1 MPTKLPKWQQEL
13 FATPIWLLQTF
24 VSVAL
29 ILIIVVWLLKYT
41 RFGREFWHV
50 LRPCLD
56 KKTARRALLMISAM
70 IVLLLT
76 EVRLNV
82 FSTFMTSGLY
92 TSMQDMNAS
101 AFWLF
106 AAMNAAVVLLRAFN
120 GAVNDFFDQAIAIK
134 WSERLNAVLIQRWL
148 SDKNYYRLQSK
159 RHTPDNIDQ
168 RIQQDA
174 QDFIA
179 STAELVRGLINAIV
193 STIEF
198 TVILWNLSGVLSV
211 LGLEIPRGMVMF
223 IYLFILFATAT
234 SVWIG
239 RPLVKLNFQN
249 EHFNGNYRYA
259 LVRVRDHAESI
270 AFYNG
275 EAAEGRNLR
284 RHFAHIIRNRWQI
297 VFRSLG
303 LNGFNTGITQI
314 SNLLPLMLQAPRFF
328 AGQVKIGDMHQT
340 VQAFNRLQRALSFFR
355 NSYKDFT
362 AYQARLERL
371 DGFFQSMQNHL
382 PYRQPQHEAENCIL
396 QADKLTLHRNNGD
409 ILLSDVSFRA
419 QSGDSIL
426 IRGPSGCG
434 KTSLLRALAGLWPF
448 GSSGHMA
455 GPARE
460 HILFVPQ
467 RPYTPQGSLRRAICY
482 PNIRPD
488 EHQLAAALEA
498 CRLGYLKEL
507 LDTEDDW
514 QHKLSPGELQRIA
527 FVRILITRPRLVLLD
542 EATAALDEETEA
554 ALYRL
559 IRQELPDSIIVSIGH
574 RSTLN
579 AFHNQIICVGE
590 TLTDCGS
597 GRI

>member
-1 MPTKLPKWQQEL
+1 MKQEQWKIELLNSPLWLVQSFFGVLL
-13 FATPIWLLQTF
+13 FCLIAAFLLRRTAFGQ
-24 VSVAL
+24 
-29 ILIIVVWLLKYT
+29 
-41 RFGREFWHV
+41 RFERI
-50 LRPCLD
+50 LRPCL
-56 KKTARRALLMISAM
+56 ARSNRIRVCLLLAALLLM
-70 IVLLLT
+70 VLL
-76 EVRLNV
+76 EVRISVLNS
-82 FSTFMTSGLY
+82 FFYKGLY
-92 TSMQDMNAS
+92 DSLQDRAAA
-101 AFWLF
+101 AFWFF
-106 AAMNAAVVLLRAFN
+106 AGINSALVVCKIIHALADELLEQVFMIRWLEKLNAALT
-120 GAVNDFFDQAIAIK
+120 Q
-134 WSERLNAVLIQRWL
+134 SWL
-148 SDKNYYRLQSK
+148 AHKNYYRLHMR
-159 RHTPDNIDQ
+159 RHAPDNIDQ

-179 STAELVRGLINAIV
+179 STAELVRGLISAIV

-396 QADKLTLHRNNGD
+396 QADKLTLHRNNGN

-448 GSSGHMA
+448 GSSGHII

-498 CRLGYLKEL
+498 CRLGYLKEM

-559 IRQELPDSIIVSIGH
+559 IRQKLPDSIIVSIGH

-590 TLTDCGS
+590 TLIDCGS

>member
-1 MPTKLPKWQQEL
+1 MKQEQWKIELLNSPLWLVQSFFGVLL
-13 FATPIWLLQTF
+13 FCLVAAFLLRRTAFGQ
-24 VSVAL
+24 
-29 ILIIVVWLLKYT
+29 
-41 RFGREFWHV
+41 RFERI
-50 LRPCLD
+50 LRPCL
-56 KKTARRALLMISAM
+56 ARSNRIRVCLLLAALLLM
-70 IVLLLT
+70 VLL
-76 EVRLNV
+76 EVRISVLNS
-82 FSTFMTSGLY
+82 FFYKGLY
-92 TSMQDMNAS
+92 DSLQDRAAA
-101 AFWLF
+101 AFWFF
-106 AAMNAAVVLLRAFN
+106 AGINSALVVCKIIHALADELLEQVFMIRWLEKLNAALT
-120 GAVNDFFDQAIAIK
+120 Q
-134 WSERLNAVLIQRWL
+134 SWL
-148 SDKNYYRLQSK
+148 AHKNYYRLHMR
-159 RHTPDNIDQ
+159 RHAPDNIDQ

-371 DGFFQSMQNHL
+371 DGFFQSMQNQL

-488 EHQLAAALEA
+488 EHQLTAALEA

-590 TLTDCGS
+590 TLIDCGS

>member
-1 MPTKLPKWQQEL
+1 MKQEQWKIELLDSPLWLVQSFFGVLL
-13 FATPIWLLQTF
+13 FCLIAAFLLRRTTF
-24 VSVAL
+24 GQ
-29 ILIIVVWLLKYT
+29 
-41 RFGREFWHV
+41 RFERI
-50 LRPCLD
+50 LRPCL
-56 KKTARRALLMISAM
+56 ASSNRIRVCLLLAALLLM
-70 IVLLLT
+70 VLL
-76 EVRLNV
+76 EVRISVLNS
-82 FSTFMTSGLY
+82 FFYKGLY
-92 TSMQDMNAS
+92 DSLQDRAAA
-101 AFWLF
+101 AFWFF
-106 AAMNAAVVLLRAFN
+106 AGINSALMVFKIIHALADELLEQVFMIRWLEKLNAALT
-120 GAVNDFFDQAIAIK
+120 Q
-134 WSERLNAVLIQRWL
+134 SWL
-148 SDKNYYRLQSK
+148 AHKNYYRLHMR
-159 RHTPDNIDQ
+159 RHAPDNIDQ

-179 STAELVRGLINAIV
+179 STAELVRGLISAIV

-239 RPLVKLNFQN
+239 LPLVKLNFQN

-396 QADKLTLHRNNGD
+396 QADKLTLHRNNGN

-419 QSGDSIL
+419 QSGDSLL

-527 FVRILITRPRLVLLD
+527 FVRILITRPCLVLLD
-542 EATAALDEETEA
+542 EATAALDEDTEA

-590 TLTDCGS
+590 TLIDCGTS
-597 GRI
+597 KI

>member
-1 MPTKLPKWQQEL
+1 MKQEQWKIELLDSPLWLVQSFFGILL
-13 FATPIWLLQTF
+13 FCLIAAFLLRRTAFGQ
-24 VSVAL
+24 
-29 ILIIVVWLLKYT
+29 
-41 RFGREFWHV
+41 RFERI
-50 LRPCLD
+50 LRPCL
-56 KKTARRALLMISAM
+56 ARSNRIRVCLLLAALLLM
-70 IVLLLT
+70 VLL
-76 EVRLNV
+76 EVRISVLNS
-82 FSTFMTSGLY
+82 FFYKGLY
-92 TSMQDMNAS
+92 DSLQDRAAA
-101 AFWLF
+101 AFWFF
-106 AAMNAAVVLLRAFN
+106 AGINSALVVCKIIHALADELLEQVFMIRWLEKLNAALT
-120 GAVNDFFDQAIAIK
+120 Q
-134 WSERLNAVLIQRWL
+134 SWL
-148 SDKNYYRLQSK
+148 AHKNYYRLHMR
-159 RHTPDNIDQ
+159 RHAPDNIDQ

-590 TLTDCGS
+590 TLIDCGS
-597 GRI
+597 DRI

>member
-1 MPTKLPKWQQEL
+1 MKQEQWKIELLNSPLWLVQSFFGVLL
-13 FATPIWLLQTF
+13 FCLIAAFLLRRTVFGQ
-24 VSVAL
+24 
-29 ILIIVVWLLKYT
+29 
-41 RFGREFWHV
+41 RFERI
-50 LRPCLD
+50 LRPCL
-56 KKTARRALLMISAM
+56 ASSNRIRVCLLLAALLLM
-70 IVLLLT
+70 VLL
-76 EVRLNV
+76 EVRISVLNS
-82 FSTFMTSGLY
+82 FFYKGLY
-92 TSMQDMNAS
+92 DSLQDRAAA
-101 AFWLF
+101 AFWFF
-106 AAMNAAVVLLRAFN
+106 AGINSALMVFKIIHALADELLEQVFMIRWLEKLNAALT
-120 GAVNDFFDQAIAIK
+120 Q
-134 WSERLNAVLIQRWL
+134 SWL
-148 SDKNYYRLQSK
+148 AHKNYYRLHMR
-159 RHTPDNIDQ
+159 RHAPDNIDQ

-179 STAELVRGLINAIV
+179 STAELVRGLISAIV

-434 KTSLLRALAGLWPF
+434 KTSLLRALA
-448 GSSGHMA
+448 
-455 GPARE
+455 
-460 HILFVPQ
+460 
-467 RPYTPQGSLRRAICY
+467 
-482 PNIRPD
+482 IRPD
-488 EHQLAAALEA
+488 EHQLTAALEA

-590 TLTDCGS
+590 TLIDCGTS
-597 GRI
+597 RI

>member
-1 MPTKLPKWQQEL
+1 MKQEQWKIELLNSPLWLVQSFFGVLL
-13 FATPIWLLQTF
+13 FCLIAAFLLRRTAFGQ
-24 VSVAL
+24 
-29 ILIIVVWLLKYT
+29 
-41 RFGREFWHV
+41 RFERI
-50 LRPCLD
+50 LRPCL
-56 KKTARRALLMISAM
+56 ARSNRIRVCLLLAALLLM
-70 IVLLLT
+70 VLL
-76 EVRLNV
+76 EVRISVLNS
-82 FSTFMTSGLY
+82 FFYKGLY
-92 TSMQDMNAS
+92 DSLQDRAAA
-101 AFWLF
+101 AFWFF
-106 AAMNAAVVLLRAFN
+106 AGINSALVVCKIIHALADELLEQVFMIRWLEKLNAALT
-120 GAVNDFFDQAIAIK
+120 Q
-134 WSERLNAVLIQRWL
+134 SWL
-148 SDKNYYRLQSK
+148 AHKNYYRLHMR
-159 RHTPDNIDQ
+159 RHAPDNIDQ

-419 QSGDSIL
+419 QRGDSIL

-590 TLTDCGS
+590 TLIDCS
-597 GRI
+597 TSRI

>member
-1 MPTKLPKWQQEL
+1 MKQEQWKIELLNSPLWLVQSFFGVLL
-13 FATPIWLLQTF
+13 FCLIAAFLLRRTAFGQ
-24 VSVAL
+24 
-29 ILIIVVWLLKYT
+29 
-41 RFGREFWHV
+41 RFERI
-50 LRPCLD
+50 LRPCL
-56 KKTARRALLMISAM
+56 ARSNRIRVCLLLAALLLM
-70 IVLLLT
+70 VLL
-76 EVRLNV
+76 EVRISVLNS
-82 FSTFMTSGLY
+82 FFYKGLY
-92 TSMQDMNAS
+92 DSLQDRAAA
-101 AFWLF
+101 AFWFF
-106 AAMNAAVVLLRAFN
+106 AGINSALVVCKIIHALADELLEQVFMIRWLEKLNAALT
-120 GAVNDFFDQAIAIK
+120 Q
-134 WSERLNAVLIQRWL
+134 SWL
-148 SDKNYYRLQSK
+148 AHKNYYRLHMR
-159 RHTPDNIDQ
+159 RHAPDNIDQ

-211 LGLEIPRGMVMF
+211 LELEIPRGMVMF

-488 EHQLAAALEA
+488 EHQLTAALAA
-498 CRLGYLKEL
+498 CRLGYLKEM

-579 AFHNQIICVGE
+579 AFHNQIICVGD
-590 TLTDCGS
+590 TLIDCGS

>member
-1 MPTKLPKWQQEL
+1 MKQEQWKIELLNSPLWLVQSFFGVLL
-13 FATPIWLLQTF
+13 FCLIAAFLLRRTAFGQ
-24 VSVAL
+24 
-29 ILIIVVWLLKYT
+29 
-41 RFGREFWHV
+41 RFERI
-50 LRPCLD
+50 LRPCL
-56 KKTARRALLMISAM
+56 ARSNRIRVCLLLAALLLM
-70 IVLLLT
+70 VLL
-76 EVRLNV
+76 EVRISVLNS
-82 FSTFMTSGLY
+82 FFYKGLY
-92 TSMQDMNAS
+92 DSLQDRAAA
-101 AFWLF
+101 AFWFF
-106 AAMNAAVVLLRAFN
+106 AGINSALVVCKIIHALADELLEQVFMIRWLE
-120 GAVNDFFDQAIAIK
+120 K
-134 WSERLNAVLIQRWL
+134 LNAVLTQSWL
-148 SDKNYYRLQSK
+148 AHKNYYRLHMR
-159 RHTPDNIDQ
+159 RHAPDNIDQ

-179 STAELVRGLINAIV
+179 STAELVRGLISAIV

-498 CRLGYLKEL
+498 CRLGYLKEM

-590 TLTDCGS
+590 TLIDCGTS
-597 GRI
+597 RI

>member
-1 MPTKLPKWQQEL
+1 MKQEQWKIELLNSPLWLVQSFFGVLL
-13 FATPIWLLQTF
+13 FCLIAAFLLRRTAFGQRF
-24 VSVAL
+24 ER
-29 ILIIVVWLLKYT
+29 IL
-41 RFGREFWHV
+41 H
-50 LRPCLD
+50 PCL
-56 KKTARRALLMISAM
+56 ARSNRIRVCLLLAALLLM
-70 IVLLLT
+70 VLL
-76 EVRLNV
+76 EVRISVLNS
-82 FSTFMTSGLY
+82 FFYKGLY
-92 TSMQDMNAS
+92 DSLQDRAAA
-101 AFWLF
+101 AFWFF
-106 AAMNAAVVLLRAFN
+106 AGINSALVVCKIIHALADELLEQVFMIRWLEKLNAALT
-120 GAVNDFFDQAIAIK
+120 Q
-134 WSERLNAVLIQRWL
+134 SWL
-148 SDKNYYRLQSK
+148 AHKNYYRLHMR
-159 RHTPDNIDQ
+159 RHAPDNIDQ

-179 STAELVRGLINAIV
+179 STAELVRGLISAIV

-448 GSSGHMA
+448 GSSGHII

-488 EHQLAAALEA
+488 EHQLTAALEA
-498 CRLGYLKEL
+498 CRLGYLKEM

-590 TLTDCGS
+590 TLIDCGTS
-597 GRI
+597 KI

>member
-1 MPTKLPKWQQEL
+1 MKQEQWKIELLNSPLWLVQSFFGVLL
-13 FATPIWLLQTF
+13 FCLVAAFLLRRTAFGQ
-24 VSVAL
+24 
-29 ILIIVVWLLKYT
+29 
-41 RFGREFWHV
+41 RFERI
-50 LRPCLD
+50 LRPCL
-56 KKTARRALLMISAM
+56 ARSNRIRVCLLLAALLLM
-70 IVLLLT
+70 VLL
-76 EVRLNV
+76 EVRISVLNS
-82 FSTFMTSGLY
+82 FFYKGLY
-92 TSMQDMNAS
+92 DSLQDRAAT
-101 AFWLF
+101 AFWFF
-106 AAMNAAVVLLRAFN
+106 AGINSALVVCKIIHALADELLEQVFMIRWLEKLNAALT
-120 GAVNDFFDQAIAIK
+120 Q
-134 WSERLNAVLIQRWL
+134 SWL
-148 SDKNYYRLQSK
+148 AHKNYYRLHMR
-159 RHTPDNIDQ
+159 RHAPDNIDQ

-590 TLTDCGS
+590 TLIDCGS

>member
-1 MPTKLPKWQQEL
+1 MKQEQWKSELLNSPLWLVQSFFGVLL
-13 FATPIWLLQTF
+13 FCLIAAFLLRRTTF
-24 VSVAL
+24 GQ
-29 ILIIVVWLLKYT
+29 
-41 RFGREFWHV
+41 RFERI
-50 LRPCLD
+50 LRPCL
-56 KKTARRALLMISAM
+56 ASSNRIRVCLLLAALLLM
-70 IVLLLT
+70 VLL
-76 EVRLNV
+76 EVRISVLNS
-82 FSTFMTSGLY
+82 FFYKGLY
-92 TSMQDMNAS
+92 DSLQDRAAA
-101 AFWLF
+101 AFWFF
-106 AAMNAAVVLLRAFN
+106 AGINSALMVFKIIHALADELLEQVFMIRWLEKLNAALT
-120 GAVNDFFDQAIAIK
+120 Q
-134 WSERLNAVLIQRWL
+134 SWL
-148 SDKNYYRLQSK
+148 AHKNYYRLHMR
-159 RHTPDNIDQ
+159 RHAPDNIDQ

-179 STAELVRGLINAIV
+179 STAELVRGLISAIV

-419 QSGDSIL
+419 QSGDSVL

-448 GSSGHMA
+448 GSSGHII

-590 TLTDCGS
+590 TLIDCGTS
-597 GRI
+597 KI

>member
-1 MPTKLPKWQQEL
+1 MKQEQWKIELLNSPLWLVQSFFGVLL
-13 FATPIWLLQTF
+13 FCLIAAFLLRRTAFGQ
-24 VSVAL
+24 
-29 ILIIVVWLLKYT
+29 
-41 RFGREFWHV
+41 RFERI
-50 LRPCLD
+50 LRPCL
-56 KKTARRALLMISAM
+56 ARSNRIRVCLLLAALLLM
-70 IVLLLT
+70 VLL
-76 EVRLNV
+76 EVRISVLNS
-82 FSTFMTSGLY
+82 FFYKGLY
-92 TSMQDMNAS
+92 DSLQDRAAA
-101 AFWLF
+101 AFWFF
-106 AAMNAAVVLLRAFN
+106 AGINSALVVCKIIHALADELLEQVFMIRWLEKLNAALT
-120 GAVNDFFDQAIAIK
+120 Q
-134 WSERLNAVLIQRWL
+134 SWL
-148 SDKNYYRLQSK
+148 AHKNYYRLHMR
-159 RHTPDNIDQ
+159 RHAPDNIDQ

-396 QADKLTLHRNNGD
+396 QADKLTLHRNNGN

-419 QSGDSIL
+419 QSGDSLL

-542 EATAALDEETEA
+542 EATAALDEDTEA

-579 AFHNQIICVGE
+579 AFHNQIICVGD
-590 TLTDCGS
+590 TLIDCGTS
-597 GRI
+597 RI

>member
-1 MPTKLPKWQQEL
+1 MKQEQWKIELLDSPLWLVQSFFGVLL
-13 FATPIWLLQTF
+13 FCLIAAFLLRRTTF
-24 VSVAL
+24 GQ
-29 ILIIVVWLLKYT
+29 
-41 RFGREFWHV
+41 RFERI
-50 LRPCLD
+50 LRPCL
-56 KKTARRALLMISAM
+56 ASSNRIRVCLLLAALLLM
-70 IVLLLT
+70 VLL
-76 EVRLNV
+76 EVRISVLNS
-82 FSTFMTSGLY
+82 FFYKGLY
-92 TSMQDMNAS
+92 DSLQDRAAA
-101 AFWLF
+101 AFWFF
-106 AAMNAAVVLLRAFN
+106 AGINSALMVFKIIHALADELLEQVFMIRWLEKLNAALT
-120 GAVNDFFDQAIAIK
+120 Q
-134 WSERLNAVLIQRWL
+134 SWL
-148 SDKNYYRLQSK
+148 AHKNYYRLHMR
-159 RHTPDNIDQ
+159 RHAPDNIDQ

-239 RPLVKLNFQN
+239 LPLVKLNFQN

-396 QADKLTLHRNNGD
+396 QADKLTLPRNNGD

-419 QSGDSIL
+419 QSGDSLL

-434 KTSLLRALAGLWPF
+434 KTSLLRALAGLWPV
-448 GSSGHMA
+448 GSSGHII

-488 EHQLAAALEA
+488 EHQLTAALEA

-590 TLTDCGS
+590 TLIDCGS

>member
-1 MPTKLPKWQQEL
+1 MKQEQWKIELLSSPLWLVQSFFGVLL
-13 FATPIWLLQTF
+13 FCLIAAFLLRRTTF
-24 VSVAL
+24 GQ
-29 ILIIVVWLLKYT
+29 
-41 RFGREFWHV
+41 RFERI
-50 LRPCLD
+50 LRPCL
-56 KKTARRALLMISAM
+56 ASSNRIRVCLLLAALLLM
-70 IVLLLT
+70 VLL
-76 EVRLNV
+76 EVRISVLNS
-82 FSTFMTSGLY
+82 FFYKGLY
-92 TSMQDMNAS
+92 DSLQDRAAA
-101 AFWLF
+101 AFWFF
-106 AAMNAAVVLLRAFN
+106 AGINSALMVFKIIHALADELLEQVFMIRWLEKLNAALT
-120 GAVNDFFDQAIAIK
+120 Q
-134 WSERLNAVLIQRWL
+134 SWL
-148 SDKNYYRLQSK
+148 AHKNYYRLHMR
-159 RHTPDNIDQ
+159 RHAPDNIDQ

-179 STAELVRGLINAIV
+179 STAELVRGLISAIV

-239 RPLVKLNFQN
+239 LPLVKLNFQN

-371 DGFFQSMQNHL
+371 DGFFQSMQDHL

-409 ILLSDVSFRA
+409 ILLSNVSFCA
-419 QSGDSIL
+419 QSGDSLL

-448 GSSGHMA
+448 GSSGHIIS
-455 GPARE
+455 PARE

-488 EHQLAAALEA
+488 ERELTAALEA
-498 CRLGYLKEL
+498 CRLGYLKEM

-590 TLTDCGS
+590 TLIDCGAS
-597 GRI
+597 RI

>member
-1 MPTKLPKWQQEL
+1 MKQEQWKIELLNSPLWLVQSFFGVLL
-13 FATPIWLLQTF
+13 FCLIAAFLLRRTAFGQ
-24 VSVAL
+24 
-29 ILIIVVWLLKYT
+29 
-41 RFGREFWHV
+41 RFERI
-50 LRPCLD
+50 LRPCL
-56 KKTARRALLMISAM
+56 ARSNRIRVCLLLAALLLM
-70 IVLLLT
+70 VLL
-76 EVRLNV
+76 EVRISVLNS
-82 FSTFMTSGLY
+82 FFYKGLY
-92 TSMQDMNAS
+92 DSLQDRAAA
-101 AFWLF
+101 AFWFF
-106 AAMNAAVVLLRAFN
+106 AGINSALVVCKIIHALADELLEQVFMIRWLEKLNAALT
-120 GAVNDFFDQAIAIK
+120 Q
-134 WSERLNAVLIQRWL
+134 SWL
-148 SDKNYYRLQSK
+148 AHKNYYRLHMR
-159 RHTPDNIDQ
+159 RHAPDNIDQ

-482 PNIRPD
+482 PNIHPD

-542 EATAALDEETEA
+542 EATAALDEDTEA

-590 TLTDCGS
+590 TLIDCGS

>member
-1 MPTKLPKWQQEL
+1 MKQEQWKIELLDSPLWLVQSFFGVLL
-13 FATPIWLLQTF
+13 FCLIAAFLLRRTTF
-24 VSVAL
+24 GQ
-29 ILIIVVWLLKYT
+29 
-41 RFGREFWHV
+41 RFERI
-50 LRPCLD
+50 LRPCL
-56 KKTARRALLMISAM
+56 ASSNRIRVCLLLAALLLM
-70 IVLLLT
+70 VLL
-76 EVRLNV
+76 EVRISVLNS
-82 FSTFMTSGLY
+82 FFYKGLY
-92 TSMQDMNAS
+92 DSLQDRAAA
-101 AFWLF
+101 AFWFF
-106 AAMNAAVVLLRAFN
+106 AGINSALMVFKIIHALADELLEQVFMIRWLEKLNAALT
-120 GAVNDFFDQAIAIK
+120 Q
-134 WSERLNAVLIQRWL
+134 SWL
-148 SDKNYYRLQSK
+148 AHKNYYRLHMR
-159 RHTPDNIDQ
+159 RHAPDNIDQ

-179 STAELVRGLINAIV
+179 STAELVRGLISAIV

-239 RPLVKLNFQN
+239 LPLVKLNFQN

-396 QADKLTLHRNNGD
+396 QADKLTLHRNNGN

-419 QSGDSIL
+419 QSGDSLL

-448 GSSGHMA
+448 GSSGHII

-488 EHQLAAALEA
+488 EHQLTAALEA

-579 AFHNQIICVGE
+579 AFHNQIICVDE
-590 TLTDCGS
+590 TLIDCGTS
-597 GRI
+597 KI

>member
-1 MPTKLPKWQQEL
+1 MKQEQWKIELLNSPLWLVQSFFGVLL
-13 FATPIWLLQTF
+13 FCLVAAFLLRRTAFGQ
-24 VSVAL
+24 
-29 ILIIVVWLLKYT
+29 
-41 RFGREFWHV
+41 RFERI
-50 LRPCLD
+50 LRPCL
-56 KKTARRALLMISAM
+56 ARSNRIRVYLLLAALLLM
-70 IVLLLT
+70 VLL
-76 EVRLNV
+76 EVRISVLNS
-82 FSTFMTSGLY
+82 FFYKGLY
-92 TSMQDMNAS
+92 DSLQDRAAA
-101 AFWLF
+101 AFWFF
-106 AAMNAAVVLLRAFN
+106 AGINSALVVCKSIHALADELLEQVFMIRWLEKLNAALT
-120 GAVNDFFDQAIAIK
+120 Q
-134 WSERLNAVLIQRWL
+134 SWL
-148 SDKNYYRLQSK
+148 AHKNYYRLHMR
-159 RHTPDNIDQ
+159 RHAPDNIDQ

-419 QSGDSIL
+419 QSGDSLL

-488 EHQLAAALEA
+488 EHQLTAALEA

-590 TLTDCGS
+590 TLIDCGS

>member
-1 MPTKLPKWQQEL
+1 MKQEQWKIELLNSPLWLVQSFFGVLL
-13 FATPIWLLQTF
+13 FCLIAAFLLRRTAFGQ
-24 VSVAL
+24 
-29 ILIIVVWLLKYT
+29 
-41 RFGREFWHV
+41 RFERI
-50 LRPCLD
+50 LRPCL
-56 KKTARRALLMISAM
+56 ARSNRIRVCLLLAALLLM
-70 IVLLLT
+70 VLL
-76 EVRLNV
+76 EVRISVLNS
-82 FSTFMTSGLY
+82 FFYKGLY
-92 TSMQDMNAS
+92 DSLQDRAAA
-101 AFWLF
+101 AFWFF
-106 AAMNAAVVLLRAFN
+106 AGINSALVVCKIIHALADELLEQVFMIRWLEKLNAALT
-120 GAVNDFFDQAIAIK
+120 Q
-134 WSERLNAVLIQRWL
+134 SWL
-148 SDKNYYRLQSK
+148 AHKNYYRLHMR
-159 RHTPDNIDQ
+159 RHAPDNIDQ

-396 QADKLTLHRNNGD
+396 QADKLTLHRNNGN

-542 EATAALDEETEA
+542 EATATLDEETEA

-559 IRQELPDSIIVSIGH
+559 IRHELPDSIIVSIGH

-590 TLTDCGS
+590 TLIDCGS

>member
-1 MPTKLPKWQQEL
+1 MKQEQWKIELLDSPLWLVQSFFGVLL
-13 FATPIWLLQTF
+13 FCLIAAFLLRRTTF
-24 VSVAL
+24 GQ
-29 ILIIVVWLLKYT
+29 
-41 RFGREFWHV
+41 RFERI
-50 LRPCLD
+50 LRPCL
-56 KKTARRALLMISAM
+56 ASSNHIRVYLLLAALLLM
-70 IVLLLT
+70 VLL
-76 EVRLNV
+76 EVRISVLNS
-82 FSTFMTSGLY
+82 FFYKGLY
-92 TSMQDMNAS
+92 DSLQDRAAA
-101 AFWLF
+101 AFWFF
-106 AAMNAAVVLLRAFN
+106 AGINSALMVFKIIHALADELLEQVFMIRWLEKLNAALT
-120 GAVNDFFDQAIAIK
+120 Q
-134 WSERLNAVLIQRWL
+134 SWL
-148 SDKNYYRLQSK
+148 AHKNYYRLHMR
-159 RHTPDNIDQ
+159 RHAPDNIDQ

-179 STAELVRGLINAIV
+179 STAELVRGLISAIV

-239 RPLVKLNFQN
+239 LPLVKLNFQN

-371 DGFFQSMQNHL
+371 DGFFQSMQDHL

-396 QADKLTLHRNNGD
+396 QADKLTLYRNNGN

-419 QSGDSIL
+419 QSGDSLL

-448 GSSGHMA
+448 GSSGHII

-527 FVRILITRPRLVLLD
+527 FVRILITRPHLVLLD
-542 EATAALDEETEA
+542 EATAALDEDTEA

-559 IRQELPDSIIVSIGH
+559 IHQELPDSIIVSIGH

-590 TLTDCGS
+590 TLIDCGTS
-597 GRI
+597 RI

>member
-1 MPTKLPKWQQEL
+1 MKQEQWKIELLNSPLWLVQSFFGVLL
-13 FATPIWLLQTF
+13 FCLIAAFLLRRTAFGQ
-24 VSVAL
+24 
-29 ILIIVVWLLKYT
+29 
-41 RFGREFWHV
+41 RFERI
-50 LRPCLD
+50 LRPCL
-56 KKTARRALLMISAM
+56 ARSNRIRVYLLLAALLLM
-70 IVLLLT
+70 VLL
-76 EVRLNV
+76 EVRISVLNS
-82 FSTFMTSGLY
+82 FFYKGLY
-92 TSMQDMNAS
+92 DSLQDRAAA
-101 AFWLF
+101 AFWFF
-106 AAMNAAVVLLRAFN
+106 AGINSALVVCKIIHALADELLEQVFMIRWLEKLNAALT
-120 GAVNDFFDQAIAIK
+120 Q
-134 WSERLNAVLIQRWL
+134 SWL
-148 SDKNYYRLQSK
+148 THKNYYRLHMR
-159 RHTPDNIDQ
+159 RHAPDNIDQ

-482 PNIRPD
+482 PNIRPN

-579 AFHNQIICVGE
+579 AFHNQIICVGD
-590 TLTDCGS
+590 TLIDCGS

>member
-1 MPTKLPKWQQEL
+1 MKQEQWKIELLDSPLWLVQSFFGVLL
-13 FATPIWLLQTF
+13 FCLIAAFLLRRTTF
-24 VSVAL
+24 GQ
-29 ILIIVVWLLKYT
+29 
-41 RFGREFWHV
+41 RFERI
-50 LRPCLD
+50 LRPCL
-56 KKTARRALLMISAM
+56 ASSNRIRVCLLLAALLLM
-70 IVLLLT
+70 VLL
-76 EVRLNV
+76 EVRISVLNS
-82 FSTFMTSGLY
+82 FFYKGLY
-92 TSMQDMNAS
+92 DSLQDRAAA
-101 AFWLF
+101 AFWFF
-106 AAMNAAVVLLRAFN
+106 AGINSALMVFKIIHALADELLEQVFMIRWLEKLNAALT
-120 GAVNDFFDQAIAIK
+120 Q
-134 WSERLNAVLIQRWL
+134 SWL
-148 SDKNYYRLQSK
+148 AHKNYYRLHMR
-159 RHTPDNIDQ
+159 RHAPDNIDQ

-239 RPLVKLNFQN
+239 LPLVKLNFQN

-396 QADKLTLHRNNGD
+396 QADKLTLHRNNGN
-409 ILLSDVSFRA
+409 ILLSNVSFRA
-419 QSGDSIL
+419 QSGDSLL

-448 GSSGHMA
+448 GSSGHII

-488 EHQLAAALEA
+488 EHQLTAALEA

-527 FVRILITRPRLVLLD
+527 FVRILITRPRLALLD

-590 TLTDCGS
+590 TLVDCGTS
-597 GRI
+597 RI

>member
-1 MPTKLPKWQQEL
+1 MKQEQWKIELLNSPLWLVQSFFGVLL
-13 FATPIWLLQTF
+13 FCLIAAFLLRRTAFGQ
-24 VSVAL
+24 
-29 ILIIVVWLLKYT
+29 
-41 RFGREFWHV
+41 RFERI
-50 LRPCLD
+50 LRPCL
-56 KKTARRALLMISAM
+56 ARSNRIRVYLLLAALLLM
-70 IVLLLT
+70 VLL
-76 EVRLNV
+76 EVRISVLNS
-82 FSTFMTSGLY
+82 FFYKGLY
-92 TSMQDMNAS
+92 DSLQDRAAA
-101 AFWLF
+101 AFWFF
-106 AAMNAAVVLLRAFN
+106 AGINSALVVCKIVHALADELLEQVIMIRWLEKLNAALT
-120 GAVNDFFDQAIAIK
+120 Q
-134 WSERLNAVLIQRWL
+134 SWL
-148 SDKNYYRLQSK
+148 AHKNYYRLHMR
-159 RHTPDNIDQ
+159 RHAPDNIDQ

-198 TVILWNLSGVLSV
+198 TVILWNLSGMLSV

-409 ILLSDVSFRA
+409 ILLSGVSFRA

-498 CRLGYLKEL
+498 CRLGYLKEM

-590 TLTDCGS
+590 TLIDCGTS
-597 GRI
+597 RI

>member
-1 MPTKLPKWQQEL
+1 MKQEQWKIELLDSPLWLVQSFFGVLL
-13 FATPIWLLQTF
+13 FCLIAAFLLRRTAFGQ
-24 VSVAL
+24 
-29 ILIIVVWLLKYT
+29 
-41 RFGREFWHV
+41 RFERI
-50 LRPCLD
+50 LRPCL
-56 KKTARRALLMISAM
+56 ARSNRIRVYLLLAALLLM
-70 IVLLLT
+70 VLL
-76 EVRLNV
+76 EVRISVLNS
-82 FSTFMTSGLY
+82 FFYKGLY
-92 TSMQDMNAS
+92 DSLQDRAAA
-101 AFWLF
+101 AFWFF
-106 AAMNAAVVLLRAFN
+106 AGINSALVVCKIIHALADELLEQVFMIRWLEKLNAALT
-120 GAVNDFFDQAIAIK
+120 Q
-134 WSERLNAVLIQRWL
+134 SWL
-148 SDKNYYRLQSK
+148 AHKNYYRLHMR
-159 RHTPDNIDQ
+159 RHAPDNIDQ

-434 KTSLLRALAGLWPF
+434 KTSLLRARAGLWPF

-488 EHQLAAALEA
+488 EHQLTAALEA

-590 TLTDCGS
+590 TLIDFGS

>member
-1 MPTKLPKWQQEL
+1 MKQEQWKIELLGSPLWLVQSFFGVLL
-13 FATPIWLLQTF
+13 FCLVAAFLLRRTAFGQ
-24 VSVAL
+24 
-29 ILIIVVWLLKYT
+29 
-41 RFGREFWHV
+41 RFERI
-50 LRPCLD
+50 LRPCL
-56 KKTARRALLMISAM
+56 AGSNRIRVCLLLAALLLM
-70 IVLLLT
+70 VLL
-76 EVRLNV
+76 EVRISVLNS
-82 FSTFMTSGLY
+82 FFYKGLY
-92 TSMQDMNAS
+92 DSLQDRAAA
-101 AFWLF
+101 AFWFF
-106 AAMNAAVVLLRAFN
+106 AGINSALVVCKIIHALADELLEQVFMIRWLEKLNAALT
-120 GAVNDFFDQAIAIK
+120 Q
-134 WSERLNAVLIQRWL
+134 SWL
-148 SDKNYYRLQSK
+148 AHKNYYRLHMR
-159 RHTPDNIDQ
+159 RHAPDNIDQ

-179 STAELVRGLINAIV
+179 STAELVRGLISAIV

-239 RPLVKLNFQN
+239 LPLVKLNFQN

-396 QADKLTLHRNNGD
+396 QADKLTLHRNNGN

-419 QSGDSIL
+419 QSGDSLL

-448 GSSGHMA
+448 GSSGHII

-488 EHQLAAALEA
+488 EHQLTAALEA
-498 CRLGYLKEL
+498 CRLGYLKEM

-590 TLTDCGS
+590 TLIDCGS

>member
-1 MPTKLPKWQQEL
+1 MKQEQWKIELLNSPLWLVQSFFGVLL
-13 FATPIWLLQTF
+13 FCLIAAFLLRRTAFGQ
-24 VSVAL
+24 
-29 ILIIVVWLLKYT
+29 
-41 RFGREFWHV
+41 RFERI
-50 LRPCLD
+50 LRPCL
-56 KKTARRALLMISAM
+56 ARSNRIRVCLLLAALLLM
-70 IVLLLT
+70 VLL
-76 EVRLNV
+76 EVRISVLNS
-82 FSTFMTSGLY
+82 FFYKGLY
-92 TSMQDMNAS
+92 DSLQDRAAA
-101 AFWLF
+101 AFWFF
-106 AAMNAAVVLLRAFN
+106 AGINSALVVCKIIHALADKLLEQVFMIRWLEKLNAALT
-120 GAVNDFFDQAIAIK
+120 Q
-134 WSERLNAVLIQRWL
+134 SWL
-148 SDKNYYRLQSK
+148 AHKNYYRLHMR
-159 RHTPDNIDQ
+159 RHAPDNIDQ

-314 SNLLPLMLQAPRFF
+314 SNLLPLLLQAPRFF

-498 CRLGYLKEL
+498 CRLGYLKEM

-559 IRQELPDSIIVSIGH
+559 IRQKLPDSIIVSIGH

-590 TLTDCGS
+590 TLIDCGS

>member
-1 MPTKLPKWQQEL
+1 MKQEQWKIELLSSPLWLVQSFFGVLL
-13 FATPIWLLQTF
+13 FCLVAAFLLRRTAFGQ
-24 VSVAL
+24 
-29 ILIIVVWLLKYT
+29 
-41 RFGREFWHV
+41 RFERI
-50 LRPCLD
+50 LRPCL
-56 KKTARRALLMISAM
+56 AGSNRIRVCLLLAALLLM
-70 IVLLLT
+70 VLL
-76 EVRLNV
+76 EVRISVLNS
-82 FSTFMTSGLY
+82 FFYKGLY
-92 TSMQDMNAS
+92 DSLQDRAAA
-101 AFWLF
+101 AFWFF
-106 AAMNAAVVLLRAFN
+106 AGINSALMVFKIIHALADELLEQVFMIRWLEKLNAALT
-120 GAVNDFFDQAIAIK
+120 Q
-134 WSERLNAVLIQRWL
+134 SWL
-148 SDKNYYRLQSK
+148 AHKNYYRLHMR
-159 RHTPDNIDQ
+159 RHAPDNIDQ

-382 PYRQPQHEAENCIL
+382 PYRQPQHEAEHCIL

-590 TLTDCGS
+590 TLIDCS
-597 GRI
+597 TSRI

>member
-1 MPTKLPKWQQEL
+1 MKQEQWKIELLDSPLWLVQSFFGVLL
-13 FATPIWLLQTF
+13 FCLIAAFLLRRTTF
-24 VSVAL
+24 GQ
-29 ILIIVVWLLKYT
+29 
-41 RFGREFWHV
+41 RFERI
-50 LRPCLD
+50 LRPCL
-56 KKTARRALLMISAM
+56 ASSNHIRVYLLLAALLLM
-70 IVLLLT
+70 VLL
-76 EVRLNV
+76 EVRISVLNS
-82 FSTFMTSGLY
+82 FFYKGLY
-92 TSMQDMNAS
+92 DSLQDRAAA
-101 AFWLF
+101 AFWFF
-106 AAMNAAVVLLRAFN
+106 AGINSALMVFKIIHALADELLEQVFMIRWLEKLNAALT
-120 GAVNDFFDQAIAIK
+120 Q
-134 WSERLNAVLIQRWL
+134 SWL
-148 SDKNYYRLQSK
+148 AHKNYYRLHMR
-159 RHTPDNIDQ
+159 RHAPDNIDQ

-179 STAELVRGLINAIV
+179 STAELVRGLISAIV

-239 RPLVKLNFQN
+239 LPLVKLNFQN

-297 VFRSLG
+297 VFCSLG

-371 DGFFQSMQNHL
+371 DGFFQSMQDHL

-396 QADKLTLHRNNGD
+396 QADKLTLYRNNGN

-419 QSGDSIL
+419 QSGDSLL

-448 GSSGHMA
+448 GSSGHII

-527 FVRILITRPRLVLLD
+527 FVRILITRPHLVLLD
-542 EATAALDEETEA
+542 EATAALDEDTEA

-559 IRQELPDSIIVSIGH
+559 IHQELPDSIIVSIGH

-590 TLTDCGS
+590 TLIDCGTS
-597 GRI
+597 RI

>member
-1 MPTKLPKWQQEL
+1 MKQEQWKIELLNSPLWLVQSFFGVLL
-13 FATPIWLLQTF
+13 FCLIAAFLLHRTAFGQ
-24 VSVAL
+24 
-29 ILIIVVWLLKYT
+29 
-41 RFGREFWHV
+41 RFERI
-50 LRPCLD
+50 LRPCL
-56 KKTARRALLMISAM
+56 ARSNCIRVCLLLAALLLM
-70 IVLLLT
+70 VLL
-76 EVRLNV
+76 EVRISVLNS
-82 FSTFMTSGLY
+82 FFYKGLY
-92 TSMQDMNAS
+92 DSLQDRAAA
-101 AFWLF
+101 AFWFF
-106 AAMNAAVVLLRAFN
+106 AGINSALVVCKIIHALADELLEQVFMIRWLEKLNAALT
-120 GAVNDFFDQAIAIK
+120 Q
-134 WSERLNAVLIQRWL
+134 SWL
-148 SDKNYYRLQSK
+148 AHKNYYRLHMR
-159 RHTPDNIDQ
+159 RHAPDNIDQ

-482 PNIRPD
+482 PNIHPD
-488 EHQLAAALEA
+488 EHQLATALEA
-498 CRLGYLKEL
+498 CRLNYLKEL

-579 AFHNQIICVGE
+579 AFHNQIICVGD
-590 TLTDCGS
+590 TLIDCGS

>member
-1 MPTKLPKWQQEL
+1 MKQEQWKIELLNSPLWLVQSFFGVLL
-13 FATPIWLLQTF
+13 FCLIAAFLLRRTAFGQ
-24 VSVAL
+24 
-29 ILIIVVWLLKYT
+29 
-41 RFGREFWHV
+41 RFERI
-50 LRPCLD
+50 LRPCL
-56 KKTARRALLMISAM
+56 ARSNRIRVYLLLAALLLM
-70 IVLLLT
+70 VLL
-76 EVRLNV
+76 EVRISVLNS
-82 FSTFMTSGLY
+82 FFYKGLY
-92 TSMQDMNAS
+92 DSLQDRAAA
-101 AFWLF
+101 AFWFF
-106 AAMNAAVVLLRAFN
+106 AGINSALVVCKIIHALADELLEQVFMIRWLEKLNAALT
-120 GAVNDFFDQAIAIK
+120 Q
-134 WSERLNAVLIQRWL
+134 SWL
-148 SDKNYYRLQSK
+148 THKNYYRLHMR
-159 RHTPDNIDQ
+159 RHAPDNIDQ

-419 QSGDSIL
+419 QSGNSIL

-482 PNIRPD
+482 PNIRPN

-579 AFHNQIICVGE
+579 AFHNQIICVGD
-590 TLTDCGS
+590 TLIDCGS

>member
-1 MPTKLPKWQQEL
+1 MKQEQWKIELLNSPLWLVQSFFGVLL
-13 FATPIWLLQTF
+13 FCLIAAFLLRRTAFGQ
-24 VSVAL
+24 
-29 ILIIVVWLLKYT
+29 
-41 RFGREFWHV
+41 RFERI
-50 LRPCLD
+50 LRPCL
-56 KKTARRALLMISAM
+56 ARSNRIRVCLLLAALLLM
-70 IVLLLT
+70 VLL
-76 EVRLNV
+76 EVRISVLNS
-82 FSTFMTSGLY
+82 FFYKGLY
-92 TSMQDMNAS
+92 DSLQDRAAA
-101 AFWLF
+101 AFWFF
-106 AAMNAAVVLLRAFN
+106 AGINSALVVCKIIHALADELLEQVFMIRWLEKLNAALT
-120 GAVNDFFDQAIAIK
+120 Q
-134 WSERLNAVLIQRWL
+134 SWL
-148 SDKNYYRLQSK
+148 AHKNYYRLHMR
-159 RHTPDNIDQ
+159 RHAPDNIDQ

-396 QADKLTLHRNNGD
+396 QADKLTLHRNNGN

-448 GSSGHMA
+448 GSSGHII

-590 TLTDCGS
+590 TLIDCGS

>member
-1 MPTKLPKWQQEL
+1 MKQEQWKIELLNSPLWLVQSFFGVLL
-13 FATPIWLLQTF
+13 FCLIAAFLLRRTAFGQ
-24 VSVAL
+24 
-29 ILIIVVWLLKYT
+29 
-41 RFGREFWHV
+41 RFERI
-50 LRPCLD
+50 LRPCL
-56 KKTARRALLMISAM
+56 ARSNRIRVCLLLAALLLM
-70 IVLLLT
+70 VLL
-76 EVRLNV
+76 EVRISVLNS
-82 FSTFMTSGLY
+82 FFYKGLY
-92 TSMQDMNAS
+92 DSLQDRAAA
-101 AFWLF
+101 AFWFF
-106 AAMNAAVVLLRAFN
+106 AGINSALVVCKIIQALADELLEQVFMIRWLEKLNAALT
-120 GAVNDFFDQAIAIK
+120 Q
-134 WSERLNAVLIQRWL
+134 SWL
-148 SDKNYYRLQSK
+148 SHKNYYRLHMR
-159 RHTPDNIDQ
+159 RHAPDNIDQ

-488 EHQLAAALEA
+488 EHQLTAALAA

>member
-1 MPTKLPKWQQEL
+1 MKQEQWKIELLDSPLWLVQSFFGILL
-13 FATPIWLLQTF
+13 FCLIAAFLLRRTAFGQ
-24 VSVAL
+24 
-29 ILIIVVWLLKYT
+29 
-41 RFGREFWHV
+41 RFERI
-50 LRPCLD
+50 LRPCL
-56 KKTARRALLMISAM
+56 ASSNHIRVCLLLAALLLM
-70 IVLLLT
+70 VLL
-76 EVRLNV
+76 EVRISVLNS
-82 FSTFMTSGLY
+82 FFYKGLY
-92 TSMQDMNAS
+92 DSLQDRAAA
-101 AFWLF
+101 AFWFF
-106 AAMNAAVVLLRAFN
+106 AGINSALVVCKIIHALADELLEQVFMIRWLKKLNAALT
-120 GAVNDFFDQAIAIK
+120 Q
-134 WSERLNAVLIQRWL
+134 SWL
-148 SDKNYYRLQSK
+148 AHKNYYRLHMR
-159 RHTPDNIDQ
+159 RHAPDNIDQ

-590 TLTDCGS
+590 TLIDCGS

>member
-1 MPTKLPKWQQEL
+1 MKQEQWKIELLSSPLWLVQSFFGVLL
-13 FATPIWLLQTF
+13 FCLIAAFLLRRTTF
-24 VSVAL
+24 GQ
-29 ILIIVVWLLKYT
+29 
-41 RFGREFWHV
+41 RFERI
-50 LRPCLD
+50 LRPCL
-56 KKTARRALLMISAM
+56 ASSNRIRVCLLLAALLLM
-70 IVLLLT
+70 VLL
-76 EVRLNV
+76 EVRISVLNS
-82 FSTFMTSGLY
+82 FFYKGLY
-92 TSMQDMNAS
+92 DSLQDRAAA
-101 AFWLF
+101 AFWFF
-106 AAMNAAVVLLRAFN
+106 AGINSALMVFKIIHALADELLEQVFMIRWLEKLNAALT
-120 GAVNDFFDQAIAIK
+120 Q
-134 WSERLNAVLIQRWL
+134 SWL
-148 SDKNYYRLQSK
+148 AHKNYYRLHMR
-159 RHTPDNIDQ
+159 RHAPDNIDQ

-179 STAELVRGLINAIV
+179 STAELVRGLISAIV

-239 RPLVKLNFQN
+239 LPLVKLNFQN

-371 DGFFQSMQNHL
+371 DGFFQSMQDHL

-396 QADKLTLHRNNGD
+396 QADKLTLHRNNGN
-409 ILLSDVSFRA
+409 ILLSNVSFRA
-419 QSGDSIL
+419 QSGDSLL

-448 GSSGHMA
+448 GSSGHII

-498 CRLGYLKEL
+498 CRLGHLKEL

-527 FVRILITRPRLVLLD
+527 FVRILITRPRLALLD

-590 TLTDCGS
+590 TLVDCGTS
-597 GRI
+597 RI

>member
-1 MPTKLPKWQQEL
+1 MKQEQWKIELLDSPLWLVQSFFGVLL
-13 FATPIWLLQTF
+13 FCLIAAFLLRRTVFGQ
-24 VSVAL
+24 
-29 ILIIVVWLLKYT
+29 
-41 RFGREFWHV
+41 RFERI
-50 LRPCLD
+50 LRPCLVSSNRIRVCLLL
-56 KKTARRALLMISAM
+56 AALLLM
-70 IVLLLT
+70 VLL
-76 EVRLNV
+76 EVRISVLNS
-82 FSTFMTSGLY
+82 FFYKGLY
-92 TSMQDMNAS
+92 DSLQDRAAA
-101 AFWLF
+101 AFWFF
-106 AAMNAAVVLLRAFN
+106 AGINSALMVFKIIHALADELLEQVFMIRWLEKLNAALT
-120 GAVNDFFDQAIAIK
+120 Q
-134 WSERLNAVLIQRWL
+134 SWL
-148 SDKNYYRLQSK
+148 AHKNYYRLHMR
-159 RHTPDNIDQ
+159 RHAPDNIDQ

-179 STAELVRGLINAIV
+179 STAELVRGLISAIV

-396 QADKLTLHRNNGD
+396 QADKLTLHRNNGN

-419 QSGDSIL
+419 QSGDSLL

-448 GSSGHMA
+448 GSSGHII

-488 EHQLAAALEA
+488 EHQLAATLEA

-590 TLTDCGS
+590 TLIDCGTS
-597 GRI
+597 KI

>member
-1 MPTKLPKWQQEL
+1 MKQEQWKIELLDSPLWLVQSFFGVLL
-13 FATPIWLLQTF
+13 FCLIAAFLLRRTAFGQ
-24 VSVAL
+24 
-29 ILIIVVWLLKYT
+29 
-41 RFGREFWHV
+41 RFERI
-50 LRPCLD
+50 LRPCL
-56 KKTARRALLMISAM
+56 ARSNRIRVCLLLAALLLM
-70 IVLLLT
+70 VLL
-76 EVRLNV
+76 EVRISVLNS
-82 FSTFMTSGLY
+82 FFYKGLY
-92 TSMQDMNAS
+92 DSLQDRAAA
-101 AFWLF
+101 AFWFF
-106 AAMNAAVVLLRAFN
+106 AGINSALVVCKIIHALADELLEQVFMIRWLEKLNAALT
-120 GAVNDFFDQAIAIK
+120 Q
-134 WSERLNAVLIQRWL
+134 SWL
-148 SDKNYYRLQSK
+148 AHKNYYRLHMR
-159 RHTPDNIDQ
+159 RHAPDNIDQ

-179 STAELVRGLINAIV
+179 STAELVRGLISAIV

-396 QADKLTLHRNNGD
+396 QADKLTLHRNNGN

-448 GSSGHMA
+448 GSSGHII

-498 CRLGYLKEL
+498 CRLGYLKEM

-559 IRQELPDSIIVSIGH
+559 IRQKLPDSIIVSIGH

-590 TLTDCGS
+590 TLIDCGS

>member
-1 MPTKLPKWQQEL
+1 MKQEQWKIELLNSPLWLVQSFFGVLL
-13 FATPIWLLQTF
+13 FCLVAAFLLRRTAFGQ
-24 VSVAL
+24 
-29 ILIIVVWLLKYT
+29 
-41 RFGREFWHV
+41 RFERI
-50 LRPCLD
+50 LRPCL
-56 KKTARRALLMISAM
+56 ARSNRIRVCLLLAALLLM
-70 IVLLLT
+70 VLL
-76 EVRLNV
+76 EVRISVLNS
-82 FSTFMTSGLY
+82 FFYKGLY
-92 TSMQDMNAS
+92 DSLQDRAAA
-101 AFWLF
+101 AFWFF
-106 AAMNAAVVLLRAFN
+106 AGINSALMVFKIIHALADELLEQVFM
-120 GAVNDFFDQAIAIK
+120 I
-134 WSERLNAVLIQRWL
+134 RWL
-148 SDKNYYRLQSK
+148 EKLNTALTQSWLAHKNYYRLHMR
-159 RHTPDNIDQ
+159 RHAPDNIDQ

-179 STAELVRGLINAIV
+179 STAELVRGLISAIV

-239 RPLVKLNFQN
+239 LPLVKLNFQN

-488 EHQLAAALEA
+488 EHQLTAALEA

-590 TLTDCGS
+590 TLIDCS
-597 GRI
+597 TSRI

>member
-1 MPTKLPKWQQEL
+1 MQSFFGVLL
-13 FATPIWLLQTF
+13 FCLIAAFLLRRTTF
-24 VSVAL
+24 GQ
-29 ILIIVVWLLKYT
+29 
-41 RFGREFWHV
+41 RFERI
-50 LRPCLD
+50 LRPCL
-56 KKTARRALLMISAM
+56 ASSNRIRVCLLLAALLLM
-70 IVLLLT
+70 VLL
-76 EVRLNV
+76 EVRISVLNS
-82 FSTFMTSGLY
+82 FFYKGLY
-92 TSMQDMNAS
+92 DSLQDRAAA
-101 AFWLF
+101 AFWFF
-106 AAMNAAVVLLRAFN
+106 AGINSALMVFKIIHALADELLEQVFMIRWLEKLNAALT
-120 GAVNDFFDQAIAIK
+120 Q
-134 WSERLNAVLIQRWL
+134 SWL
-148 SDKNYYRLQSK
+148 AHKNYYRLHMR
-159 RHTPDNIDQ
+159 RHAPDNIDQ

-179 STAELVRGLINAIV
+179 STAELVRGLISAIV

-239 RPLVKLNFQN
+239 LPLVKLNFQN

-396 QADKLTLHRNNGD
+396 QADKLTLHRNNGN

-419 QSGDSIL
+419 QSGDSLL

-448 GSSGHMA
+448 GSSGHII

-542 EATAALDEETEA
+542 EATAALDEDTEA

>member
-1 MPTKLPKWQQEL
+1 MKQEQWKIELLDSPLWLVQSFFGVLL
-13 FATPIWLLQTF
+13 FCLVAAFLLRRTAFGQ
-24 VSVAL
+24 
-29 ILIIVVWLLKYT
+29 
-41 RFGREFWHV
+41 RFERI
-50 LRPCLD
+50 LRPCL
-56 KKTARRALLMISAM
+56 ARSNRIRVCLLLAALLLM
-70 IVLLLT
+70 VLL
-76 EVRLNV
+76 EVRISVLNS
-82 FSTFMTSGLY
+82 FFYKGLY
-92 TSMQDMNAS
+92 DSLQDRAAA
-101 AFWLF
+101 AFWFF
-106 AAMNAAVVLLRAFN
+106 AGINSALVVCKIIHALADELLEQVFMIRWLEKLNAALT
-120 GAVNDFFDQAIAIK
+120 Q
-134 WSERLNAVLIQRWL
+134 SWL
-148 SDKNYYRLQSK
+148 AHKNYYRLHMR
-159 RHTPDNIDQ
+159 RHAPDNIDQ

-270 AFYNG
+270 AFYSG

-371 DGFFQSMQNHL
+371 DGFFQSMQDHL
-382 PYRQPQHEAENCIL
+382 PYPQPQHEAENCIL
-396 QADKLTLHRNNGD
+396 QADKLTLYRNNGN
-409 ILLSDVSFRA
+409 ILLSDISFRA
-419 QSGDSIL
+419 QSGDSLL

-434 KTSLLRALAGLWPF
+434 KTSLLRTLAGLWPF
-448 GSSGHMA
+448 GSSGHII

-488 EHQLAAALEA
+488 ERELTAALEA
-498 CRLGYLKEL
+498 CRLGHLKEL

-527 FVRILITRPRLVLLD
+527 FVRILITRPRLALLD

-590 TLTDCGS
+590 TLIDCGS

>member
-1 MPTKLPKWQQEL
+1 MKQEQWKIELLDSPLWLVQSFFGVLL
-13 FATPIWLLQTF
+13 FCLVAAFLLRRTAFGQ
-24 VSVAL
+24 
-29 ILIIVVWLLKYT
+29 
-41 RFGREFWHV
+41 RFERI
-50 LRPCLD
+50 LRPCL
-56 KKTARRALLMISAM
+56 ARSNRIRVYLLLAALLLM
-70 IVLLLT
+70 VLL
-76 EVRLNV
+76 EVRISVLNS
-82 FSTFMTSGLY
+82 FFYKGLY
-92 TSMQDMNAS
+92 DSLQDRAAA
-101 AFWLF
+101 AFWFF
-106 AAMNAAVVLLRAFN
+106 AGINSALVVCKIIHALADELLEQVFMIRWLEKLNAALT
-120 GAVNDFFDQAIAIK
+120 Q
-134 WSERLNAVLIQRWL
+134 SWL
-148 SDKNYYRLQSK
+148 AHKNYYRLHMR
-159 RHTPDNIDQ
+159 RHAPDNIDQ

-179 STAELVRGLINAIV
+179 STAGLVRGLINAIV

-239 RPLVKLNFQN
+239 LPLVKLNFQN

-396 QADKLTLHRNNGD
+396 QADKLTLHRNNGN

-419 QSGDSIL
+419 QSGDSLL

-448 GSSGHMA
+448 GSSGHII

-488 EHQLAAALEA
+488 EHQLTAALEA

-579 AFHNQIICVGE
+579 AFHNQIICVGD
-590 TLTDCGS
+590 TLIDCGAS
-597 GRI
+597 RI